1 MGLLDK
7 LQSLFASDKIDIGL
21 RFDLLSEGLAG
32 TMSKFHRARDR
43 KTGQTVGLKLC
54 DTEKTALFE
63 ARFKELKKPS
73 EGEIAKSLNHPRIV
87 ETYEYGTTA
96 KGLTYIVME
105 FVAGYGMH
113 ALIRQRDERL
123 FGKRVTLI
131 RQMAEAI
138 QAVHEA
144 GYIHRDVCPRNF
156 IVAEDFESVKLIDF
170 GLTLP
175 DLPAFRQ
182 PGNRTGTPMYMAPE
196 IVRRRTTDRRVDVFA
211 FGVSAYELLTFELPW
226 PHADPTG
233 LGALSHDTDAPVPL
247 LELRPR
253 LDPTLAEAISDCLIA
268 DRERRIQ
275 SMDGFLRR
283 IRRVEAE
290 EV

>member
-233 LGALSHDTDAPVPL
+233 LGALSHDTDAPVSL